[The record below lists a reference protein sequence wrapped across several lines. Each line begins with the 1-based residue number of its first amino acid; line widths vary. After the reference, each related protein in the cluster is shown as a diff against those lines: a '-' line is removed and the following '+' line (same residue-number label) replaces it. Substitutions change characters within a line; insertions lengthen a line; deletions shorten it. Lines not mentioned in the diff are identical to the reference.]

1 MIINNYLIRNY
12 IVEDDQQ
19 RFISET
25 GEESHYWFTLSSFAD
40 LSIQHGLDKVLHEVL
55 QLRMSKLE
63 KLNG

>member
-1 MIINNYLIRNY
+1 
-12 IVEDDQQ
+12 VEDDQQ